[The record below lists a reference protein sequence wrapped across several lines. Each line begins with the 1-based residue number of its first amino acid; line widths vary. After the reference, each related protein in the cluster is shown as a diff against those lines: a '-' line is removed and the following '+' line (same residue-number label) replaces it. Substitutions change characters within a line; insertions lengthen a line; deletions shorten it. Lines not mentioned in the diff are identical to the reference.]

1 MKKIRTGLLRAFV
14 FALCI
19 SSMAIQALAAV
30 TVTTSGTKIKLTDT
44 DDSAVSY
51 EMTCTYAQTIIP
63 ISSSS
68 SQSISGGKS
77 SVTWDELSK
86 FTLSA
91 TNSKYYNY
99 YLTKGDAQNYKATL
113 TIKNTS
119 GSTLNLSYKTDGIDN
134 VSDGTYTLKL
144 ANNESYSFSITTDV
158 ASNYSKNTAV
168 TGSVTIESVTSLSG
182 AKLIFDSASHGDYSY
197 QIGENEVINV
207 SAGEAKSDEISVG
220 VGSKIS
226 LTQGT
231 PADGYQFYGWM
242 GNGKLLGTED
252 GAYEVTDSMTVYPVF
267 LPTDIVE
274 MGAPFKVGNNYHMF
288 WHLAFADAKLTGNT
302 VVLVKDCVLPAK
314 LEDTGLREGHGY
326 SGYVTGEDGEIK
338 YVVPIGVK
346 FLVPYSANDPDCFRI
361 EAQNFTIDEAGVC
374 TLIDDGTRNS
384 AYSTLV
390 VSSGAAIDCYGSI
403 NVNGQR
409 QKDGQP
415 YTGVTA
421 GSYGK
426 IVLGTE
432 PEDLDIYSL
441 PTIESLEEQLII
453 RSGGSLYCYG
463 YITGFGLVV
472 LEGGVDSSGNEVGGS
487 LYELMQICDWPG
499 GGDALDWAAAAKKS
513 ETTPHFVLSQYYVQN
528 VESPLKIECGATT
541 YVEAVLTASGQ
552 SVATSSAYI
561 GTKEGV
567 FQLESGAYAYRI
579 YDVKEDRMNYHLY
592 GTNILGAISIC
603 KEVYLGNTA
612 IKLATID
619 LNSTN
624 YVLPLSSN
632 LSVAVEKDA
641 ILKLNQKI
649 ALLPGS
655 EVVVAE
661 GGTVNLDGGQVYIWD
676 VNDWSGS
683 YFFDRAD
690 MKLDL
695 AEGETAA
702 DYRKYSKGSEIN
714 CAPLPYVATLDSVS
728 PRATSFGIVRGY
740 TANSDGSNRAERY
753 YVDPEKIAVSG
764 KLKVDGTLNITNG
777 GLLCAT
783 DISTSKEAADKVI
796 VGTGVI
802 NYSSNPET
810 GSLGTGHG
818 ATITKRTT
826 TYGLANLA
834 GVGTLKP
841 FASGTYYGQSN
852 GYWYNYLVK
861 AADADTAAKFTPGNT
876 KLVDSTVSRYNGT
889 ETEEIP
895 NVLGLVSNY
904 LKDGVSTGSTFTF
917 SVAPTTTPAATN
929 GVFSLLSVA
938 ENPVD
943 YGLSKVTADVT
954 LSVSSVGTS
963 TDITTVASN
972 ANYADIFT
980 TETQLPDGID
990 VSGFF
995 SDRECTSAAS
1005 SIGGTLY
1012 TPTEAF
1018 AAIGPSKGN
1027 YAFAYMKISDAVN
1040 AADDTNNYVTVLQN
1054 RTLTDAI
1061 VVDADQNIT
1070 LDLGGKTLTGN
1081 VATVFNGATGQKLV
1095 TNNGTMCLLNGTIT
1109 FNGAHTTTDYADA
1122 NFAATVYNLGTIE
1135 YIEDVI
1141 LQETAGNIYN
1151 AALLNGAGGIIKE
1164 IRSGTLKGNSYSA
1177 GTAIHNRGTIQTIG
1191 TSGGTVEIIGRRGIA
1206 LRGNGRIDT
1215 IGGEGS
1221 TIVLESSQRGINTH
1235 ASTASVGTIGES
1247 GSTVNITMKSSGMGR
1262 TAIFGEDSGVFEVIG
1277 GKGST
1282 LNITVE
1288 EGTIYTQTAIRVT
1301 RAPADGVVVIGDTGS
1316 TINITVV
1323 NNVAADAK
1331 DPGQVI
1337 GINSSTTTKIGA
1349 SGSSMNINVNQKGK
1363 GTAYG
1368 IYNNGTIKSLGA
1380 TDASIEIVSN
1390 YDGIYNASSKTINSI
1405 SGDVVVVSTD
1415 TTGKYY
1421 GLCNQGTITT
1431 INSGDFYHANGRG
1444 NAVLN
1449 PDSQNYPT
1457 DRHGLSKDTRKV
1469 TLSDGTTTYDCYYV
1483 TVVDPAAGTV
1493 KGEDVIDQYV
1503 TLADAVEE
1511 YLALED
1517 KNGVYV
1523 VLYDDCAETSGIS
1536 LDKDIYL
1543 DLNGHTVTLAE
1554 DGLTVGNNVTLYGMD
1569 SKTNAYLTDGSIP
1582 GQIVGTISGKID
1594 AVHSIEDGA
1603 NAGKHYAV
1611 VTKTVDGKNV
1621 TQFHRVGVSVSA
1633 YRFFV
1638 SSTDITGGYLSV
1650 EGTFRSTRDGFDA
1663 MDKLGFVGVSETIAR
1678 DALVESVA
1686 EDGTVTLWKDSYAKG
1701 DRIPIHYTFATG
1713 LNTENKIGMV
1723 AMYDSDS
1730 AESAMRTLV
1739 LKEVLEDY
1747 CSALNAE
1754 EDADLIAKINSY
1766 LRT

>member
-1 MKKIRTGLLRAFV
+1 MKLKNHKALRRAIWMSMTAFLAWSL
-14 FALCI
+14 ALTTI
-19 SSMAIQALAAV
+19 FAV
-30 TVTTSGTKIKLTDT
+30 TPTEVELSTEARDYFSKVYTTDSCTNTTGTGSASFDKTNLTLISTSGNSSEPCDLGGGKDYQYYSTETTVYLVANQDLVITYTLTHATSGAEYTPGSNESNNPSTERVFVASVTSGTKVPAGGTFWFKLTSRDGTATINDSNTPPSYTESTTISFSFATADVGVDGNASFFVPNDADKVHYYDYLDLAIAAAAKTT
-44 DDSAVSY
+44 DKLVIVASDG
-51 EMTCTYAQTIIP
+51 YARA
-63 ISSSS
+63 SD
-68 SQSISGGKS
+68 GGK
-77 SVTWDELSK
+77 
-86 FTLSA
+86 
-91 TNSKYYNY
+91 
-99 YLTKGDAQNYKATL
+99 TL
-113 TIKNTS
+113 TIPS
-119 GSTLNLSYKTDGIDN
+119 GVNLLIPYEAYDEGSFGPTPDN
-134 VSDGTYTLKL
+134 Y
-144 ANNESYSFSITTDV
+144 
-158 ASNYSKNTAV
+158 
-168 TGSVTIESVTSLSG
+168 
-182 AKLIFDSASHGDYSY
+182 
-197 QIGENEVINV
+197 
-207 SAGEAKSDEISVG
+207 
-220 VGSKIS
+220 
-226 LTQGT
+226 LTQ
-231 PADGYQFYGWM
+231 Q
-242 GNGKLLGTED
+242 
-252 GAYEVTDSMTVYPVF
+252 DSY
-267 LPTDIVE
+267 
-274 MGAPFKVGNNYHMF
+274 
-288 WHLAFADAKLTGNT
+288 
-302 VVLVKDCVLPAK
+302 
-314 LEDTGLREGHGY
+314 
-326 SGYVTGEDGEIK
+326 
-338 YVVPIGVK
+338 
-346 FLVPYSANDPDCFRI
+346 
-361 EAQNFTIDEAGVC
+361 
-374 TLIDDGTRNS
+374 
-384 AYSTLV
+384 
-390 VSSGAAIDCYGSI
+390 AAINEGGITKRNYAYRTLTVESGTKIECYGSI

-409 QKDGQP
+409 QNNGQSFV
-415 YTGVTA
+415 GVPL
-421 GSYGK
+421 GGYGK
-426 IVLGTE
+426 LILGTE
-432 PEDLDIYSL
+432 NTGTPETD
-441 PTIESLEEQLII
+441 ENKLEQQLVIK
-453 RSGGSLYCYG
+453 SGGALYAYG
-463 YITGFGLVV
+463 YVTGTGLVDV
-472 LEGGVDSSGNEVGGS
+472 ENGGTVHEILQVA
-487 LYELMQICDWPG
+487 CWPG
-499 GGDALDWAAAAKKS
+499 GSNANNWRQVDTSDGDVLFILTEYYIQNIETPVRAK
-513 ETTPHFVLSQYYVQN
+513 Y
-528 VESPLKIECGATT
+528 GASMN
-541 YVEAVLTASGQ
+541 VEAVFTVQGTVVYQSSPYITTASAEKPGLFLLN
-552 SVATSSAYI
+552 SESAYI
-561 GTKEGV
+561 
-567 FQLESGAYAYRI
+567 LRI
-579 YDVKEDRMNYHLY
+579 YDVSADRMNYY
-592 GTNILGAISIC
+592 MKGGTAEIGALEVTPVSGLTINSSNYILPINHSMTLVVDSDASVSVD
-603 KEVYLGNTA
+603 KKVA
-612 IKLATID
+612 
-619 LNSTN
+619 
-624 YVLPLSSN
+624 VLP
-632 LSVAVEKDA
+632 
-641 ILKLNQKI
+641 
-649 ALLPGS
+649 G
-655 EVVVAE
+655 AE
-661 GGTVNLDGGQVYIWD
+661 LIVGAGGTLSLSNELYIFDKGDFTSSHFFHRATNLTT
-676 VNDWSGS
+676 N
-683 YFFDRAD
+683 
-690 MKLDL
+690 
-695 AEGETAA
+695 AA
-702 DYRKYSKGSEIN
+702 DTTPN
-714 CAPLPYVATLDSVS
+714 HCPVPYVATLNGLSPKATGIFTGLIEPDNETESYYISV
-728 PRATSFGIVRGY
+728 TDIN
-740 TANSDGSNRAERY
+740 T
-753 YVDPEKIAVSG
+753 SG
-764 KLKVDGTLNITNG
+764 KLQVDGTLNITGNG
-777 GLLCAT
+777 ALCT
-783 DISTSKEAADKVI
+783 TNGKSNGDKVI
-796 VGTGVI
+796 KGTGVI
-802 NYSSNPET
+802 NYN
-810 GSLGTGHG
+810 GTHVDKDLLVGFK
-818 ATITKRTT
+818 AKENLSTVSA
-826 TYGLANLA
+826 TYGLANIA
-834 GVGTLKP
+834 GVGALKP
-841 FASGTYYGQSN
+841 LASGTYYGQSN

-938 ENPVD
+938 ENSVG

-980 TETQLPDGID
+980 TATQLPDGID

-995 SDRECTSAAS
+995 SDRGCTSAAS

-1027 YAFAYMKISDAVN
+1027 YAFAYMKVSEAV
-1040 AADDTNNYVTVLQN
+1040 AAANSTNSYVTVLQD

-1151 AALLNGAGGIIKE
+1151 AALLNGTGGIIKE

-1483 TVVDPAAGTV
+1483 TVVAPAAGTV

-1503 TLADAVEE
+1503 TLADAIEE

-1523 VLYDDCAETSGIS
+1523 VLYDDCAETSSIS
-1536 LDKDIYL
+1536 LNEDIYL

-1554 DGLTVGNNVTLYGMD
+1554 DGLTIGNNVTLYGMD

-1638 SSTDITGGYLSV
+1638 SSTDKGNGYLSV
-1650 EGTFRSTRDGFDA
+1650 EGTFRSTVDGFDA
-1663 MDKLGFVGVSETIAR
+1663 MESLGFTGLDDNIAR

-1766 LRT
+1766 LGT